1 MGKIYDLDI
10 DVGSTTVKTVIL
22 DEGEFIYNKYERH
35 FSKVRETVAEQLRA
49 IRELYPEDKFRI
61 AITGSAGLGSLRQV
75 GPLSCRR
82 SFLLIS
88 L

>member
-1 MGKIYDLDI
+1 MGKIYDLGI

-49 IRELYPEDKFRI
+49 IRELYPEDRFRI
-61 AITGSAGLGSLRQV
+61 AITGSLRQV
-75 GPLSCRR
+75 GSLSCRR
-82 SFLLIS
+82 SFLLLS